1 MNLRNKTLFWA
12 CKSKEC
18 LEVITIIYG
27 CGSMLTEP
35 PQFGPLGGEPLG
47 YYHCPTDDG
56 FARLV
61 AVPDL
66 WKDSNSMK
74 EFIVAAT
81 LVYRDTTLFN
91 TKITWTGIPETVA
104 TATLV
109 PCTHHCGVGQSG
121 NRKSPGPRR
130 IPGYTCNF
138 YQVLCSY

>member
-1 MNLRNKTLFWA
+1 M
-12 CKSKEC
+12 
-18 LEVITIIYG
+18 ITIIYG

-66 WKDSNSMK
+66 WKDLNSMK

-104 TATLV
+104 TAHASTIYAPLW
-109 PCTHHCGVGQSG
+109 CGAEWQPQ
-121 NRKSPGPRR
+121 KPGSAQDTR
-130 IPGYTCNF
+130 
-138 YQVLCSY
+138 LHM